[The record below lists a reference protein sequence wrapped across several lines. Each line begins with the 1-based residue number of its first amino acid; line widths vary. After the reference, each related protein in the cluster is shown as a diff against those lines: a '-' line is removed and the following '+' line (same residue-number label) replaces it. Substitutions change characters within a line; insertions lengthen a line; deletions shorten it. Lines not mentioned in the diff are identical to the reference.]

1 MAIVT
6 SSVIPQPIQT
16 FYDRVLLER
25 ALPYLAHNLFGQQRP
40 VSLNSGDAPKFR
52 RYSSLTQSTA
62 PLTEGVTPASA
73 SWGYTDV
80 TGHLKQYGNWL
91 EIADFIQL
99 TSQDRVVTEAS
110 EVLGENAGES
120 LDSIYRDVLAAGS
133 SVFYANSVAGRSSI
147 ITKLAAADFNM
158 ILRSMRTDNCK
169 YWKENP
175 IIGTDRVGTSPIP
188 ASYFAIAHPY
198 TCYDLEGVLTT
209 SYTKVHQYSDP
220 KMALPNEHGA
230 YKSIRFIES
239 TNAKIV
245 ADSGGTAVSNTL
257 KYTTSSAAADIYCT
271 LIFGQNAYGITPLSG
286 NALKTIVKSLGS
298 GGTADPMDQRSTVA
312 WKAVTDCVI
321 LNDDFMYR
329 YEHGVSA

>member
-1 MAIVT
+1 MATVT
-6 SSVIPQPIQT
+6 STTIPQPIQT
-16 FYDRVLLER
+16 FYNRVLLER

-40 VSLNSGDAPKFR
+40 VPLNSGDQPKFR
-52 RYSSLTQSTA
+52 RYGSLSQSIA
-62 PLTEGVTPASA
+62 PLSEGVTPASA
-73 SWGYTDV
+73 AWSYTDI
-80 TGHLKQYGNWL
+80 TGQLKQYGNWL
-91 EIADFIQL
+91 EIADYIQL

-120 LDSIYRDVLAAGS
+120 LDSIYRDILAAGT
-133 SVFYANSVAGRSSI
+133 SVFYGNSVAGRSNVV
-147 ITKLAAADFNM
+147 TKIQATDFDK

-175 IIGTDRVGTSPIP
+175 IIGTDRVGTLPIP

-239 TNAKIV
+239 TNAKVV
-245 ADSGGTAVSNTL
+245 ADSGGTAVTNTL
-257 KYTTSSAAADIYCT
+257 KYTTANTACDIYCT
-271 LIFGQNAYGITPLSG
+271 LIFGQNAYGITPLNG
-286 NALKTIVKSLGS
+286 NALKTIVKPLGS
-298 GGTADPMDQRSTVA
+298 GGTADPMDQRSSVA
-312 WKAVTDCVI
+312 WKAVTSCVI